1 MPAIFH
7 RSKKE
12 EKHREKPSS
21 SIRSSFPEA
30 AEPHDLHLRSNSEK
44 GLWQQAWDQVK
55 TEVDWKL
62 PASLQNPERLSTKT
76 EVEAIKDEAERRRD
90 TQEQNE
96 RKILGS
102 KYTYREVC
110 DNISKYAQK
119 FQFVGDMVTQAE
131 PVYAALPWTA
141 VRFIIGC
148 AVGESET
155 YHSILDGTE
164 MISGLIVQYPSI
176 EQVYAKIDSDTSR
189 ELHKSLLQLYKL
201 ILRFQLHAIRYFD
214 PDRKIARAFAGLNP
228 IKTEDVKSRVTSI
241 EKAKQKVDSDIALVD
256 AEVTKIG
263 IDNLQEGQSGQKEQ
277 LDAIKQTMKALA
289 GETASA
295 VGEQRRWM
303 SEFDKKQEE
312 RNGTFIDLWGKP
324 LHDLKEQLEDEKIQ
338 REKDNLLNVRRWL
351 SRVEPETDYAEAK
364 GKRHMSLGEW
374 LIEHKKYKQWCHSTT
389 SSFLWL
395 HGFAGT
401 GKTGLVCRVVDHIRT
416 MLGETEASDEHAR
429 LAIFYCSSDKPSTGR
444 DDVSRADP
452 SEALRSIVS
461 QVSTSKTG
469 QIVASAV
476 QEKYEVLGPDSNQHR
491 ALADSECVEI
501 LVAIAT
507 QIPVIIVLDAFDEM
521 LQHKSPNLIQQLK
534 EVVRQCP
541 ETVNVFIST
550 RSFPAIEDDLT
561 SNQSI
566 EVTADKNGGDVK
578 TFIQQTLQARIDDKT
593 LLNGSISNELKSDI
607 ETTLTKR
614 AQNMF
619 LYASLLLNQMSD
631 KGRQDDEDSIRM
643 KLETLPKDITAAYNQ
658 IMVEVHDE
666 KNNSQRSCR
675 IAQDTFKWLLYA
687 QESLPHDALLE
698 AVSPPD
704 RNVHTEELLHACR
717 TLVVRGS
724 SGFEFAHYSVR
735 EHIGRM
741 ANYSPS
747 QCHIVIS
754 MSCLEMLNTMLG
766 HQQELLY
773 LQTSF
778 GQYAL
783 LYWPLHYENI
793 SQADLNEHRSAI
805 NAMMRS
811 FLIQGRSKINKYQ
824 GWFTHA
830 ERKVEQTKDT
840 NYLVSRLD
848 ALRSA
853 PLTPLFAATVFGVED
868 LVGKFGRELHELN
881 KCNKHGQ
888 TALCLAIE
896 NNKLG
901 VVKALLSSR
910 FPAEVNLLNVQA
922 VQQFEDWDDD
932 HPPKVILYGS
942 ALQCASANGRL
953 EIAQFLL
960 SKGAHVDLVAG
971 YFGSS
976 LQAAALRG
984 HLSIVELLL
993 RHNAEPN
1000 SQGGFY
1006 GNALQAAA
1014 VTGHVDIINA
1024 LLEHKPPALV
1034 STPGGRYGSA
1044 LMAAV
1049 CSGSS
1054 DTVFALLEE
1063 KADPNLRSKAHGTP
1077 LEKAADLGWN
1087 GRDIVKDLLEFR
1099 ATADL
1104 SPKAEQLH
1112 ILHQAALYNMPE
1124 LVNYCLDEGCKIDMI
1139 AKDGVSHYHRR
1150 FGDWAHGM
1158 TPLAY
1163 ACAQGHVDIVQ
1174 LLLRRGASIERDQ
1187 DPCAVLWLAAHQ
1199 GRADVVKTLLN
1210 TFQMTHENDDQSFA
1224 AFLDQRPSVRSGHP
1238 LLFSASTSTSP
1249 EVVRLLLDT
1258 GHVKYESNWYN
1269 ATPLLATATFGRPN
1283 IARCIVDYH
1292 KRGLIDA
1299 RIDQRANNGRTAL
1312 FEACDR
1318 SRPHIVE
1325 CLLGI
1330 GASLTIPDQQNHTVL
1345 HAATRHDNIGIMLAL
1360 TRKASEQLS
1369 PKEFREFLDV
1379 QAVSGQTALIRCA
1392 EENRLPHLK
1401 LLLDLGANYCT
1412 VGNLGNSPLHFACR
1426 GDRDGLVIA
1435 LLEKAKTAEDE
1446 QRSLQHFLNIRNV
1459 DGSNAIFEPVMSNR
1473 LSTVKLLLDH
1483 GIDYM
1488 VGKNDDVTPLHIAC
1502 YRGYTE
1508 MVDLLLD
1515 HASHHLDVAQFRIFL
1530 NNRNNKGT
1538 TPILDSA
1545 QGGYTKPRLHLRL
1558 GLVTRLLDMGADFTI
1573 PKASNVSIFHHAC
1586 YVGDEEMVK
1595 LLLTRC
1601 ASDLSRPQQQS
1612 FINHRNYTGKTAF
1625 LDSIDNRSGRPD
1637 LAIVRLL
1644 LESGIDMTIPR
1655 NSHVNA
1661 LHMACFGGQR
1671 ELVGILLEHAS
1682 QKLDP
1687 PRFKDFIN
1695 QRNHHGKTPL
1705 FDASDTNRSA
1715 IVEMLLD
1722 CGADYTIAKADDITS
1737 LHVACH
1743 KPYRDL
1749 VSKMLAHISRN
1760 SDPVSFKAFLDRQDQ
1775 KGKTAL
1781 LETAE
1786 MNRFNSMR
1794 TLLEHGA
1801 DFLITDHVNFSA
1813 LHYCAFRGHMEA
1825 VKVLLEYSSKS
1836 SPDILAR
1843 FVNQQSTTNRRTA
1856 LHDAVAKGHN
1866 EIVQLLLESGAEPN
1880 VYDKEERSPLHLAI
1894 RKGREDLAIQLVQH
1908 ARKFVDQDKFRQ
1920 FLNAKKG
1927 ESMCGA
1933 LDMATRRDMGK
1944 LAGVIEECER
1954 EISGLKAWMR
1964 AR

>member
-7 RSKKE
+7 RSKKQG
-12 EKHREKPSS
+12 KHRDKPFSTDRSS
-21 SIRSSFPEA
+21 SPEA
-30 AEPHDLHLRSNSEK
+30 AEPHNLHLRPNSEK

-62 PASLQNPERLSTKT
+62 PASLQNPEKLSTKT
-76 EVEAIKDEAERRRD
+76 EVEAIKEEAEIRRD

-110 DNISKYAQK
+110 DIVSKHAQT

-155 YHSILDGTE
+155 YHNILDGTE

-228 IKTEDVKSRVTSI
+228 VKTEEVKSRLTSV

-263 IDNLQEGQSGQKEQ
+263 IDNLQEGQSGQREQ
-277 LDAIKQTMKALA
+277 LYAIKQTMKALA

-303 SEFDKKQEE
+303 SEFDKKQQE
-312 RNGTFIDLWGKP
+312 RNDVFIDLWGKP
-324 LHDLKEQLEDEKIQ
+324 LHELKEQLENEKIQ
-338 REKDNLLNVRRWL
+338 REKDNLFNVRRWL

-364 GKRHMSLGEW
+364 GKRHMTLGEW
-374 LIEHKKYKQWCHSTT
+374 LIEHRKYKQWCHSTT

-416 MLGETEASDEHAR
+416 MLGKTEASDEHAR

-469 QIVASAV
+469 RSVASIV
-476 QEKYEVLGPDSNQHR
+476 QEKYEAFGPDSNQHR

-507 QIPVIIVLDAFDEM
+507 QFPVIIVLDAFDEL
-521 LQHKSPNLIQQLK
+521 LQHESPNLIQQLK

-541 ETVNVFIST
+541 ETINVFIST
-550 RSFPAIEDDLT
+550 RSFPAIEDDLA

-566 EVTADKNGGDVK
+566 EVTADNNGRDVK

-593 LLNGSISNELKSDI
+593 LLNGRISDELKSDI
-607 ETTLTKR
+607 ETILTKR
-614 AQNMF
+614 AKNMF

-687 QESLPHDALLE
+687 QESLPHDALLD

-704 RNVHTEELLHACR
+704 RNVHTAELLHACR
-717 TLVVRGS
+717 TLVIRGS

-766 HQQELLY
+766 HHQEVLY

-793 SQADLNEHRSAI
+793 SQADLNQHRSAI
-805 NAMMRS
+805 NAVMRS
-811 FLIQGRSKINKYQ
+811 FLIQGRSKINRYQ
-824 GWFTHA
+824 DWFTHA

-840 NYLVSRLD
+840 NYLVSKLD

-881 KCNKHGQ
+881 KCNEHGQ

-910 FPAEVNLLNVQA
+910 FPAEVNLLNVRA

-932 HPPKVILYGS
+932 HPPKVIIYAS

-971 YFGSS
+971 YFGSP

-993 RHNAEPN
+993 GHNAEPN

-1014 VTGHVDIINA
+1014 VAGHVDIINA
-1024 LLEHKPPALV
+1024 LLEHKPPALA

-1077 LEKAADLGWN
+1077 LEKAADLGWT
-1087 GRDIVKDLLEFR
+1087 GRDIVKDLLEFK

-1104 SPKAEQLH
+1104 SPKGEQLH
-1112 ILHQAALYNMPE
+1112 ILHKAALYNMPE

-1139 AKDGVSHYHRR
+1139 ATDGGPHYDRR
-1150 FGDWAHGM
+1150 LAHWVHQM
-1158 TPLAY
+1158 TPLAC
-1163 ACAQGHVDIVQ
+1163 ACAQGHVNIVR
-1174 LLLRRGASIERDQ
+1174 LLLKRGASIECDE

-1199 GRADVVKTLLN
+1199 GRAGVVKTLLN
-1210 TFQMTHENDDQSFA
+1210 TFKRTHETGDRNFA
-1224 AFLDQRPSVRSGHP
+1224 AFLDHRPAVRSGQP
-1238 LLFSASTSTSP
+1238 LLYTASTSTSP
-1249 EVVRLLLDT
+1249 ETVQILLDS
-1258 GHVKYESNWYN
+1258 GHAKYESNWNN
-1269 ATPLLATATFGRPN
+1269 ATPLMATATFGRPN

-1299 RIDQRANNGRTAL
+1299 CIDQRANNGRTAL

-1318 SRPHIVE
+1318 NRLHVLE
-1325 CLLGI
+1325 CLLGV
-1330 GASLTIPDQQNHTVL
+1330 GASLTIPDEQNHTVL
-1345 HAATRHDNIGIMLAL
+1345 HAATRHDNIGILSAL
-1360 TRKASEQLS
+1360 TRKASEQLG
-1369 PKEFREFLDV
+1369 PKEFRDFLDM

-1401 LLLDLGANYCT
+1401 LLLDLGADYCI

-1426 GDRDGLVIA
+1426 GDRDELVIA
-1435 LLEKAKTAEDE
+1435 LLEKARTAEDM
-1446 QRSLQHFLNIRNV
+1446 QRSLQHFLNLENV
-1459 DGSNAIFEPVMSNR
+1459 DGSNAIFEPVMSNK
-1473 LSTVKLLLDH
+1473 LSTVKVLLDH
-1483 GIDYM
+1483 GVDYM
-1488 VGKNDDVTPLHIAC
+1488 IGKSDDVTPLHIAC

-1515 HASHHLDVAQFRIFL
+1515 HALHHLDVAQFKTFL
-1530 NNRNNKGT
+1530 NKRNKQGT

-1545 QGGYTKPRLHLRL
+1545 QGGYRKSRLHLRP
-1558 GLVTRLLDMGADFTI
+1558 GLVTRLLDIGADFTI
-1573 PKASNVSIFHHAC
+1573 PKANNVSILHHAC

-1595 LLLTRC
+1595 LLLKRC
-1601 ASDLSRPQQQS
+1601 ASVLGPPQQQS

-1625 LDSIDNRSGRPD
+1625 LDSIDNRSGRPG
-1637 LAIVRLL
+1637 LEIVRLL
-1644 LESGIDMTIPR
+1644 LENGIDMTIPR
-1655 NSHVNA
+1655 NGHVNA
-1661 LHMACFGGQR
+1661 LHMACFGGHG
-1671 ELVGILLEHAS
+1671 ELVRILLEHAS

-1705 FDASDTNRSA
+1705 FDASDTNRPA
-1715 IVEMLLD
+1715 IMEMLLNH
-1722 CGADYTIAKADDITS
+1722 GANYTIAKADDITP

-1749 VSKMLAHISRN
+1749 VSRMLAHISRI
-1760 SDPVSFKAFLDRQDQ
+1760 SDPASFKAFLDSQDQ

-1794 TLLEHGA
+1794 SLLGHGA
-1801 DFLITDHVNFSA
+1801 V
-1813 LHYCAFRGHMEA
+1813 
-1825 VKVLLEYSSKS
+1825 SKDEMHPS
-1836 SPDILAR
+1836 NKFSPDVLAR

-1856 LHDAVAKGHN
+1856 LHDASAKGHV
-1866 EIVQLLLESGAEPN
+1866 EIVRLLLESGAELD
-1880 VYDKEERSPLHLAI
+1880 VYDKEERPPLHLAI
-1894 RKGREDLAIQLVQH
+1894 RKGHEDLAIHLVHH
-1908 ARKFVDQDKFRQ
+1908 ARKIADQDKFRQ
-1920 FLNAKKG
+1920 FLSAKKG
-1927 ESMCGA
+1927 TSMDSA
-1933 LDMATRRDMGK
+1933 WDMAKRRDMEK
-1944 LAGVIEECER
+1944 LAGMIEECER
-1954 EISGLKAWMR
+1954 ELSGLREQMR